1 LSIDYCPTPFSAHAL
16 NRSRDHTDTYCTALR
31 SYIINII
38 AVVVI
43 FILALFGNGA
53 YESVDIIGLAPSAG
67 SSGVEPYEDGRTNF
81 ITATFILLFPCCIV
95 GVVYLCTNET
105 VRSFLQFFSSFH

>member
-1 LSIDYCPTPFSAHAL
+1 M

-105 VRSFLQFFSSFH
+105 VRSFLRLLPTNL